1 LFFDLSGVERE
12 YAQGGNGSIGSATEG
27 QPGLR
32 GTGNGGNGSYAAS
45 NGGSGGAGGTG
56 TVVVRYPA
64 REAQCE
70 TCNDDISCDEATDCP
85 SGFCTEAPDASC
97 IDADR

>member
-1 LFFDLSGVERE
+1 LFFDLSGVDRE
-12 YAQGGNGSIGSATEG
+12 YAEGGNGSIGSATEG

-45 NGGSGGAGGTG
+45 NGGSGGAGGIG

-64 REAQCE
+64 RSADCEVCDEA
-70 TCNDDISCDEATDCP
+70 ISCDEATDCP
-85 SGFCTEAPDASC
+85 SGICIEDVDGSC
-97 IDADR
+97 IDAGQ